1 MVYVV
6 SFFSIL
12 LLTVFVVTLQ
22 TWRTANENP
31 VNSFVC
37 QLSVGLFFYLLTRWC
52 VVYKSVITVFFDA
65 LINRLFSDLQYLR

>member
-1 MVYVV
+1 MVLIVSFVISVPVSVYLAGEWLKNFAYKVPLDWMVYVI

-31 VNSFVC
+31 VKS
-37 QLSVGLFFYLLTRWC
+37 LSV
-52 VVYKSVITVFFDA
+52 
-65 LINRLFSDLQYLR
+65 N